1 MFESN
6 DPISLLGKVGA
17 QNQIYYVDLELCR
30 MCEQGDGLEEGR
42 ASLIRKMLCVDQK
55 RATEAARA
63 RGPAVLYPLQ
73 DTRQQGLTD
82 DIGTP
87 LSLYREH
94 G

>member
-1 MFESN
+1 ML
-6 DPISLLGKVGA
+6 ILK
-17 QNQIYYVDLELCR
+17 LCR

-42 ASLIRKMLCVDQK
+42 ASLIMKVLSVTVK
-55 RATEAARA
+55 RDTEVARA